1 MKFGPV
7 ATADAVGAVLAHSV
21 PLSKG
26 AMRKGQILSD
36 ADIAKLL
43 AAGHHEIIV
52 ARYDPD
58 DLNEDAAAAQLAAA
72 IAGAGVHISKAATG
86 RVNLFATGPG
96 IVQID
101 AARIDACN
109 AINPM
114 ITVATVPPLQRVD
127 QGAMVATIK
136 IISYAVPQ
144 DDVVAA
150 CAAAQDALGLL
161 SPRIKTASL
170 IETEIGT
177 PPSDK
182 GRRALASRLARL
194 GVTLSPRVIVP
205 HALGP
210 LAEAISGAEGEIIF
224 VLTASATSDTHDV
237 GPSAVRQAGGAVA
250 QFGMPV
256 DPGNLL
262 FLGSY
267 GQKSVIGLPGCARSP
282 ALNGADWVL
291 ERVICGINLTPAD
304 FAKMGVGGLLK
315 EIPSRP
321 KPRADI

>member
-7 ATADAVGAVLAHSV
+7 ATKNAVGTVLAHSV

-26 AMRKGQILSD
+26 ALRKGQVLSD
-36 ADIAKLL
+36 ADIAALM
-43 AAGHHEIIV
+43 AAGHAEIIV
-52 ARYDPD
+52 ARYEAGDV
-58 DLNEDAAAAQLAAA
+58 NEDAAAAQLAQA
-72 IAGAGVHISKAATG
+72 IAGTGLLASQAATG
-86 RVNLFATGPG
+86 RVNLSATGPG

-101 AARIDACN
+101 AARIN
-109 AINPM
+109 AGNAVNPM

-127 QGAMVATIK
+127 QGVMVATIK
-136 IISYAVPQ
+136 IISYAVPLG
-144 DDVVAA
+144 DVTAA
-150 CAAAQDALGLL
+150 CAAAQDAIALL
-161 SPRIKTASL
+161 TPRVTTASL

-177 PPSDK
+177 APPDK
-182 GRRALASRLARL
+182 GRRALAARLARL
-194 GVTLSPRVIVP
+194 GVTLPPRVIVP
-205 HALGP
+205 HAVAP
-210 LAEAISGAEGEIIF
+210 LARAIRQAEGEVVF
-224 VLTASATSDTHDV
+224 VLTASATSDAADV
-237 GPSAVRQAGGAVA
+237 GPAALRQAGGEVT

-267 GQKSVIGLPGCARSP
+267 AAKPVIGLPGCARSP

-291 ERVICGINLTPAD
+291 ERVICGLVPTPAD